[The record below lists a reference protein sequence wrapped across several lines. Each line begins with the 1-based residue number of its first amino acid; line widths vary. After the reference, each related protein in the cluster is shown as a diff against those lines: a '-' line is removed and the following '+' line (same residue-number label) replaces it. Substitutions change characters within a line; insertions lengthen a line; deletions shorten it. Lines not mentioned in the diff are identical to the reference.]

1 MAILA
6 RGGKRPQSFA
16 QSLQATKVALK
27 NTLSNKGAEH
37 LTTRVD
43 TGVLLSLE
51 SYMAPGRDD
60 AETERNQQRV
70 DGFYANFAAAK
81 ESVKGLF
88 ADVFANAKLRT
99 KTGRLAREG
108 METEYDDANEEINC
122 EEALTEQQLES
133 GAVAALAAHD
143 PEAYAKAALK
153 VTDSGADVNGAPDI
167 DGTAV
172 AVESYDNSNVTAMLP
187 FSIIYNTLAA
197 RQGPLAEAFFP
208 TQVLTPDTSNVAVS
222 ITRSVLMN
230 DFRHSDSGR
239 PVDLGRINLADAA
252 LDASILSRNATKMVP
267 VYLDTVN
274 TEFFHPA
281 FTPAPAISDGM
292 EVETAPLVCDKDFDF
307 IGLCQAGM
315 ANVTG
320 KSDWS
325 DSIANPVYLQ
335 TAWFEITA
343 KDGTTKS
350 LVGINLGSQARAL
363 FTKKTQ
369 GQEMEMGLQFSS
381 DQLNLTGDTLD
392 KDGNPAAALAFLRTA
407 PNAGRYLQFSAKL
420 NGDILLNAGTGNVS
434 SSKAQLKR
442 LMINQNGQNNPI
454 NDDAIF
460 KAMADEIKSIEFV
473 AFDLDASRSNLNRAQ
488 RGDLTDTFE
497 EREMYSVGLSTP
509 ITAIIPT
516 TDTRTT
522 SDLLGPIT
530 ATRIRN
536 DNNAIT
542 KLYSYSAELEEAR
555 ISYDK
560 HLPRN
565 NQVEGI
571 ARWVMTPFYER
582 ATVSVLDMMTNLRT
596 TDKQQDI
603 QMSIVNLIRE
613 IIYRGYRDSNYETA
627 LRMQTG
633 VEGEKPKVLIG
644 TDTVLANH
652 LIIQGDNRLAGL
664 NFESEIFTSVDRR
677 LGEFGQDVHDVFITL
692 TRGIPLDPMSFGT
705 FLWMPELATT
715 LQISREG
722 GRTSND
728 VMVQPRCKH
737 IVQLP
742 FLIHLTI
749 KDLAVA
755 LVQKSSIDFNAV

>member
-1 MAILA
+1 MAILTPNGN
-6 RGGKRPQSFA
+6 RNKSFA
-16 QSLQATKVALK
+16 STLNTVKADITKNL
-27 NTLSNKGAEH
+27 NKRGADAYAPK
-37 LTTRVD
+37 VD
-43 TGVLLSLE
+43 RGLLLGLE
-51 SYMAPGRDD
+51 SYMKPGVDD
-60 AETERNQQRV
+60 AQTEQNLLKV
-70 DGFYANFAAAK
+70 DAFYENLASARKSIK
-81 ESVKGLF
+81 EAFSGLF
-88 ADVFANAKLRT
+88 VGKKRT
-99 KTGRLAREG
+99 THGRLAREG
-108 METEYDDANEEINC
+108 AEAEYEPENKDLDQDEG
-122 EEALTEQQLES
+122 LTEQQCDS
-133 GAVAALAAHD
+133 GALAALAAHN
-143 PEAYAKAALK
+143 PEEYAAAALK
-153 VTDSGADVNGAPDI
+153 VTADGADVNSAPDI
-167 DGTAV
+167 EGTV
-172 AVESYDNSNVTAMLP
+172 MSLESYDNSNVSAMLP

-208 TQVLTPDTSNVAVS
+208 TQVLTPDVSNVAVS

-230 DFRHSDSGR
+230 DFRHNDSGR
-239 PVDLGRINLADAA
+239 PVDLERINLADAA

-274 TEFFHPA
+274 NELFHPD
-281 FTPAPAISDGM
+281 FTPAEAISDGM
-292 EVETAPLVCDKDFDF
+292 EVETAPLRVDTDLDF
-307 IGLCQAGM
+307 IGVCQAGM
-315 ANVTG
+315 AHVTG

-335 TAWFEITA
+335 TAWFEVTA

-350 LVGINLGSQARAL
+350 LIGIKLGSQARAL
-363 FTKKTQ
+363 FSKKTQ
-369 GQEMEMGLQFSS
+369 GQEMEMGLQFSN
-381 DQLNLTGDTLD
+381 DQLVLSGDTLD
-392 KDGNPAAALAFLRTA
+392 KDGQPAAALAFLRA
-407 PNAGRYLQFSAKL
+407 PANAGRFLQFAADL
-420 NGDILLNAGTGNVS
+420 NGTIFLNTGNLNVGGA
-434 SSKAQLKR
+434 KGRLKR
-442 LMINQNGQNNPI
+442 LMLNQNGVINPI
-454 NDDAIF
+454 TDETQF

-473 AFDLDASRSNLNRAQ
+473 AFDLDANRSNLNRAQ
-488 RGDLTDTFE
+488 RGDLTDTYE

-530 ATRIRN
+530 ATRLRN

-542 KLYSYSAELEEAR
+542 KLYSYSAQLEEAR

-582 ATVSVLDMMTNLRT
+582 IDVSVLDMLNNLRT
-596 TDKQQDI
+596 ADKQTDV
-603 QMSIVNLIRE
+603 QMTIVNLLRE
-613 IIYRGYRDSNYETA
+613 VIYRGYRDSNYETA

-677 LGEFGQDVHDVFITL
+677 LGEFGTDVHDIFVTL

-722 GRTSND
+722 GRTSNE
-728 VMVQPRCKH
+728 VMVQPRCRH

-742 FLIHLTI
+742 WLVHITVR
-749 KDLAVA
+749 DLAVA
-755 LVQKSSIDFNAV
+755 LVQKSSIDFQPV